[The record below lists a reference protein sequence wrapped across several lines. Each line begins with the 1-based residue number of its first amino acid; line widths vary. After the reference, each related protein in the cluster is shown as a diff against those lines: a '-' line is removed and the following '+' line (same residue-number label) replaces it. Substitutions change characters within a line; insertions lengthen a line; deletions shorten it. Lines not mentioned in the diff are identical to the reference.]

1 MGYDL
6 ERDAPALSLNCLAL
20 MATTYTTAQ
29 LRSFPWI
36 VSSATLR
43 TEDLIPAL
51 SSALAQILSSLDQ
64 PPFELSSQAE
74 ELLSALELPD
84 AEELPGDELVD
95 RIKARRSSLEQL
107 SELCADLFD
116 MLDALAPIG
125 FSFSYHE
132 GDGAL
137 FGFWLSS
144 EICSELERLNLGAD
158 SDSAALAELLQ
169 ELESSGVDLWDLE
182 SSFYA
187 EASGSTEAEAGRDFA
202 QCLAEDTLELSSEW
216 PFRCIDWEQAWEE
229 LRQDGYVL
237 TPSLTSSSTFY
248 VWLPQ

>member
-1 MGYDL
+1 M
-6 ERDAPALSLNCLAL
+6 AP
-20 MATTYTTAQ
+20 TYTPAQ

-51 SSALAQILSSLDQ
+51 SSALAQILSSLER

-74 ELLSALELPD
+74 ELLLIAESGASSEL
-84 AEELPGDELVD
+84 
-95 RIKARRSSLEQL
+95 SSSEHEQL
-107 SELCADLFD
+107 SELCSDLFD
-116 MLDALAPIG
+116 MLDALAPVG
-125 FSFSYHE
+125 FSFSSHE

-144 EICSELERLNLGAD
+144 EICSELEQLNLGAD

-169 ELESSGVDLWDLE
+169 ELESLGVDLFDLE
-182 SSFYA
+182 SSYYA
-187 EASGSTEAEAGRDFA
+187 EAYGSTEAEAGRDFA
-202 QCLAEDTLELSSEW
+202 QSLAEETQELSSDW
-216 PFRCIDWEQAWEE
+216 PLRCIDWEQAWEE

-237 TPSLTSSSTFY
+237 TPSLNSSATY
-248 VWLPQ
+248 DVWLPR

>member
-1 MGYDL
+1 
-6 ERDAPALSLNCLAL
+6 
-20 MATTYTTAQ
+20 MATTYSPAQ
-29 LRSFPWI
+29 LRSFPWL

-51 SSALAQILSSLDQ
+51 SSALAQILSSLEQ

-95 RIKARRSSLEQL
+95 KIKARRSSLEQL

-116 MLDALAPIG
+116 MLDALAPTG
-125 FSFSYHE
+125 FSFSSHE

-169 ELESSGVDLWDLE
+169 TLESLGVDIYDLE
-182 SSFYA
+182 SSYYA
-187 EASGSTEAEAGRDFA
+187 EAHGSTEAEAGRDFA
-202 QCLAEDTLELSSEW
+202 QACAENNGILLSPPHTMGW
-216 PFRCIDWEQAWEE
+216 PITCIDWEQAWDE

-237 TPSLTSSSTFY
+237 TPSLTSSATFY

>member
-1 MGYDL
+1 
-6 ERDAPALSLNCLAL
+6 

-36 VSSATLR
+36 VSSATLI

-51 SSALAQILSSLDQ
+51 SSALSQILSSLDQ

-74 ELLSALELPD
+74 ELLLVAESGASSELSSS
-84 AEELPGDELVD
+84 D
-95 RIKARRSSLEQL
+95 REQL
-107 SELCADLFD
+107 SELCSDLFD

-125 FSFSYHE
+125 FSFSSHE

-158 SDSAALAELLQ
+158 SEPAALAELLQ
-169 ELESSGVDLWDLE
+169 TLESEGVDLWDLE
-182 SSFYA
+182 SSYYA
-187 EASGSTEAEAGRDFA
+187 EAYGSTEAEAGRDFA
-202 QCLAEDTLELSSEW
+202 QAYAENSGLELSSDW
-216 PFRCIDWEQAWEE
+216 PLRCIDWEQAWDE
-229 LRQDGYVL
+229 LRQDGYIL
-237 TPSLTSSSTFY
+237 TPSLTSSATFY

>member
-1 MGYDL
+1 
-6 ERDAPALSLNCLAL
+6 
-20 MATTYTTAQ
+20 MATTYTPAQ

-51 SSALAQILSSLDQ
+51 SSALAQILSSLER

-74 ELLSALELPD
+74 ELLLVAESGASSELSYS
-84 AEELPGDELVD
+84 E
-95 RIKARRSSLEQL
+95 REQL
-107 SELCADLFD
+107 SELCSDLFD
-116 MLDALAPIG
+116 MLDAVAPVG
-125 FSFSYHE
+125 FSFSSHE

-144 EICSELERLNLGAD
+144 EICSELEQLNLGAD

-169 ELESSGVDLWDLE
+169 ELESLGVDLFDLE
-182 SSFYA
+182 SSYYA
-187 EASGSTEAEAGRDFA
+187 EAYGSTEAEAGRDFA
-202 QCLAEDTLELSSEW
+202 QSLAEETQELSSDW
-216 PFRCIDWEQAWEE
+216 PLRCIDWEQAWQE

-237 TPSLTSSSTFY
+237 TRSLTSSATFS

>member
-1 MGYDL
+1 M
-6 ERDAPALSLNCLAL
+6 AP
-20 MATTYTTAQ
+20 TYTPEQ

-51 SSALAQILSSLDQ
+51 SSALAQILSSLEQ

-74 ELLSALELPD
+74 ELLSALALPD
-84 AEELPGDELVD
+84 AEELPGDELVA

-107 SELCADLFD
+107 SELCSDLFD
-116 MLDALAPIG
+116 MLDALAPVG
-125 FSFSYHE
+125 FSFSSHE

-144 EICSELERLNLGAD
+144 EICSELEQLNVGAD
-158 SDSAALAELLQ
+158 SEPAALAELLQ
-169 ELESSGVDLWDLE
+169 ELESLGVDLWDME
-182 SSFYA
+182 SSYYA
-187 EASGSTEAEAGRDFA
+187 EAYGSTEAEAGRDFA
-202 QCLAEDTLELSSEW
+202 QSLAEETQELSSDW
-216 PFRCIDWEQAWEE
+216 PLRCIDWEQAWQE

-237 TPSLTSSSTFY
+237 TPSLNSSATY
-248 VWLPQ
+248 DVWLPQ

>member
-1 MGYDL
+1 
-6 ERDAPALSLNCLAL
+6 

-29 LRSFPWI
+29 LRSFPWL

-51 SSALAQILSSLDQ
+51 STALAQILSSLEQ
-64 PPFELSSQAE
+64 PPFELSSHAE
-74 ELLSALELPD
+74 ELLLVAESGASSELSSS
-84 AEELPGDELVD
+84 D
-95 RIKARRSSLEQL
+95 REQL
-107 SELCADLFD
+107 SELCADLFE

-125 FSFSYHE
+125 FSFSSHE

-158 SDSAALAELLQ
+158 SEPAALAELLQ
-169 ELESSGVDLWDLE
+169 TLESEGVDIYDLE

-187 EASGSTEAEAGRDFA
+187 EAYGLTEAEAGRDFA
-202 QCLAEDTLELSSEW
+202 QACAENNGILLSPPHTMGW
-216 PFRCIDWEQAWEE
+216 PITCIDWEQAWDE

>member
-1 MGYDL
+1 
-6 ERDAPALSLNCLAL
+6 
-20 MATTYTTAQ
+20 MATTYTPAQ
-29 LRSFPWI
+29 LSSFPWL

-74 ELLSALELPD
+74 ELLLIAESGAH
-84 AEELPGDELVD
+84 EELSSSD
-95 RIKARRSSLEQL
+95 REQL
-107 SELCADLFD
+107 SELCSDLFD
-116 MLDALAPIG
+116 MLDTLAPVG
-125 FSFSYHE
+125 FSFSSHE

-144 EICSELERLNLGAD
+144 EICSELEQLNLGAD

-169 ELESSGVDLWDLE
+169 ELESLGVDLWDLE
-182 SSFYA
+182 SSYYA
-187 EASGSTEAEAGRDFA
+187 EAYGSTEAEAGRDFA
-202 QCLAEDTLELSSEW
+202 QACAENSGIELSSDG
-216 PFRCIDWEQAWEE
+216 PLRCIDWEKAWEE

-237 TPSLTSSSTFY
+237 TPSLTSSATY
-248 VWLPQ
+248 EVWLPQ

>member
-1 MGYDL
+1 M
-6 ERDAPALSLNCLAL
+6 AP
-20 MATTYTTAQ
+20 TYTPDQ

-51 SSALAQILSSLDQ
+51 SSALAQILSSLEQ

-74 ELLSALELPD
+74 ELLLVAESGASSEL
-84 AEELPGDELVD
+84 
-95 RIKARRSSLEQL
+95 SSSEHEQL
-107 SELCADLFD
+107 SELCSDLFD
-116 MLDALAPIG
+116 MLDALAPVG
-125 FSFSYHE
+125 FSFSSHE

-158 SDSAALAELLQ
+158 SEPAALAELLQ
-169 ELESSGVDLWDLE
+169 ELESLGVDLFDLE
-182 SSFYA
+182 SSYYA
-187 EASGSTEAEAGRDFA
+187 EAYGSTEAEAGRDFA
-202 QCLAEDTLELSSEW
+202 QSLAEDTLELSSDW
-216 PFRCIDWEQAWEE
+216 PIRCIDWEQAWDE

-237 TPSLTSSSTFY
+237 TPSLTSSATFS

>member
-1 MGYDL
+1 
-6 ERDAPALSLNCLAL
+6 
-20 MATTYTTAQ
+20 MATTYNSAQ
-29 LRSFPWI
+29 LLSFPWI

-74 ELLSALELPD
+74 QLLLVAESSASSEL
-84 AEELPGDELVD
+84 
-95 RIKARRSSLEQL
+95 SSSEREQL
-107 SELCADLFD
+107 SELCTDLFG
-116 MLDALAPIG
+116 MLDALAPVG
-125 FSFSYHE
+125 FSFGSHE

-144 EICSELERLNLGAD
+144 EIYSELEQLNLGAD
-158 SDSAALAELLQ
+158 SDSAALLELLQ
-169 ELESSGVDLWDLE
+169 ELESLGVDLWDLE
-182 SSFYA
+182 SSYYA
-187 EASGSTEAEAGRDFA
+187 EAYGSTEAEAGRDFA
-202 QCLAEDTLELSSEW
+202 QALVEDTLELSSDW
-216 PFRCIDWEQAWEE
+216 PLSCIDWEQAWNE

-237 TPSLTSSSTFY
+237 TPSLNSSATFD

>member
-1 MGYDL
+1 M
-6 ERDAPALSLNCLAL
+6 AP
-20 MATTYTTAQ
+20 TYTPDQ

-51 SSALAQILSSLDQ
+51 SSALAQILSSLEQ

-74 ELLSALELPD
+74 ELLLIAESGAHAELSYSQ
-84 AEELPGDELVD
+84 
-95 RIKARRSSLEQL
+95 REQL
-107 SELCADLFD
+107 SELCSDLFD
-116 MLDALAPIG
+116 MLDALAPVG
-125 FSFSYHE
+125 FSFSSHE

-158 SDSAALAELLQ
+158 SEPAALAELLQ
-169 ELESSGVDLWDLE
+169 ELESLGVDLFDLE
-182 SSFYA
+182 SSYYA
-187 EASGSTEAEAGRDFA
+187 EAYGSTEAEAGRDFA
-202 QCLAEDTLELSSEW
+202 QSLAEDTLELSSDW
-216 PFRCIDWEQAWEE
+216 PIRCIDWEQAWDE

-237 TPSLTSSSTFY
+237 TPSLNSSATY
-248 VWLPQ
+248 DVWLPQ

>member
-1 MGYDL
+1 M
-6 ERDAPALSLNCLAL
+6 AP
-20 MATTYTTAQ
+20 TYTPDQ

-51 SSALAQILSSLDQ
+51 SSALAQILSSLEQ

-74 ELLSALELPD
+74 ELLLVAESGASSEL
-84 AEELPGDELVD
+84 
-95 RIKARRSSLEQL
+95 SSSEHEQL
-107 SELCADLFD
+107 SELCSDLFD
-116 MLDALAPIG
+116 MLDALAPVG
-125 FSFSYHE
+125 FSFSSHE

-144 EICSELERLNLGAD
+144 EICSELEQLNLGAD
-158 SDSAALAELLQ
+158 SEPAALAELLQ
-169 ELESSGVDLWDLE
+169 QLESLGVDLFDLE
-182 SSFYA
+182 NSYYA
-187 EASGSTEAEAGRDFA
+187 EAYGSTEAEAGRDFA
-202 QCLAEDTLELSSEW
+202 QSCAENSGIELSSDW
-216 PFRCIDWEQAWEE
+216 PLRCIDWEQAWDE

-237 TPSLTSSSTFY
+237 TPSLTSSATFS

>member
-1 MGYDL
+1 M
-6 ERDAPALSLNCLAL
+6 AP
-20 MATTYTTAQ
+20 TYTPAQ

-51 SSALAQILSSLDQ
+51 SSALAQILSSLER

-74 ELLSALELPD
+74 QLLSALELPD
-84 AEELPGDELVD
+84 AEELPDEELVAK
-95 RIKARRSSLEQL
+95 IKARRSSLEQL
-107 SELCADLFD
+107 SELCSDLFD
-116 MLDALAPIG
+116 MLDALAPVG
-125 FSFSYHE
+125 FSFSSHE

-144 EICSELERLNLGAD
+144 EICSELEQLNLGAD

-169 ELESSGVDLWDLE
+169 ELESLGVDLFDLE
-182 SSFYA
+182 SSYYA
-187 EASGSTEAEAGRDFA
+187 EAYGSTEAEAGRDFA
-202 QCLAEDTLELSSEW
+202 QSLAEDTLELSSDW
-216 PFRCIDWEQAWEE
+216 PLRCIDWEQAWQE

-237 TPSLTSSSTFY
+237 TPSLNSSATY
-248 VWLPQ
+248 DVWLPQ

>member
-1 MGYDL
+1 
-6 ERDAPALSLNCLAL
+6 
-20 MATTYTTAQ
+20 MATTYSSAQ
-29 LRSFPWI
+29 LSSFPWL
-36 VSSATLR
+36 VSSGTLR
-43 TEDLIPAL
+43 TENLIPAL

-74 ELLSALELPD
+74 ELLLVAESGASSELSSS
-84 AEELPGDELVD
+84 D
-95 RIKARRSSLEQL
+95 REQL
-107 SELCADLFD
+107 SELCSDLFD
-116 MLDALAPIG
+116 MLDSLAPVG
-125 FSFSYHE
+125 FSFSSHE

-158 SDSAALAELLQ
+158 SESAALAELLQ
-169 ELESSGVDLWDLE
+169 TLESEGVDIYDLE

-187 EASGSTEAEAGRDFA
+187 EAYGLTEAEAGRDFA
-202 QCLAEDTLELSSEW
+202 QSLAEDTLELSSDW
-216 PFRCIDWEQAWEE
+216 PLRCIDWEQAWEE

-237 TPSLTSSSTFY
+237 TPSLTSSATFY